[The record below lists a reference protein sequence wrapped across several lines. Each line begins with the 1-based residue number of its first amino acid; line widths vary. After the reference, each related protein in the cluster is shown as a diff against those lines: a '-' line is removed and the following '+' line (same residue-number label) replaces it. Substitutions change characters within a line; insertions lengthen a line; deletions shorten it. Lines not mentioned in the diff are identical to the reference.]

1 MVIYSFGQVEWEKC
15 GRKTLTTEQQ
25 ALGQSLGETT
35 SVPVGPAH
43 RGPCFWQV
51 SSVNYYFD
59 REVKHLEYVQQ
70 RKLIRDQEKKEMALE
85 LVKKKTVSEMSERRA
100 AFSSSPWESV
110 AGLIPP
116 ESCARH
122 SFLLCLMRTK
132 RTFLWFP

>member
-1 MVIYSFGQVEWEKC
+1 MERLQASLWGQLIT
-15 GRKTLTTEQQ
+15 GL
-25 ALGQSLGETT
+25 
-35 SVPVGPAH
+35 
-43 RGPCFWQV
+43 CFWQV

-85 LVKKKTVSEMSERRA
+85 LVKKKTVSEMSERRD

-110 AGLIPP
+110 AGLILP

-122 SFLLCLMRTK
+122 SFLLFLMRTK